1 MTVEPA
7 LLVGVETVSP
17 PCNVKVP
24 LFVKVVTVRFLP
36 ERLSWPPAWI
46 VRVPT
51 VVTLPS
57 TGVFPAPIS
66 GLETLSPDLGT
77 KPRFQL
83 AAVSQSVDTLPSQV
97 RLAAPAQLMLTFPPP
112 SVQLGT
118 DHWRPVAASMRVGS
132 K

>member
-7 LLVGVETVSP
+7 PLLGVETVSP

-46 VRVPT
+46 VRVLT

-66 GLETLSPDLGT
+66 GMETVSPDLGT

-83 AAVSQSVDTLPSQV
+83 AAVFQSAEAEPSQA
-97 RLAAPAQLMLTFPPP
+97 RLAAPPQLMLVFPPP
-112 SVQLGT
+112 SVQLT
-118 DHWRPVAASMRVGS
+118 MVHWMPVASIRVGS